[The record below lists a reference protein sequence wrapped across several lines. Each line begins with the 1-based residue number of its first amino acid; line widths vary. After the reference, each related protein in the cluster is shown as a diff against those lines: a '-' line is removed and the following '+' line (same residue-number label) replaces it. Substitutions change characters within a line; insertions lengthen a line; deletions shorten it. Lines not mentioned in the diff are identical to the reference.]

1 MASIVMVSTSSEC
14 PRSFMFKLLGSFPKC
29 TTDSFAWT
37 CSSTMPATFDM
48 FDTPSFDS
56 KAPSNP
62 SHREGLFAY
71 RKLTIRIRMSLDF
84 DL

>member
-29 TTDSFAWT
+29 T
-37 CSSTMPATFDM
+37 TMPATFDM

-71 RKLTIRIRMSLDF
+71 KKLTIRIRMSLDF